1 MTQADAK
8 NAVNSIKL
16 KLVKLLYDVDEEHE
30 TPVQEI
36 INDVKQLE
44 SALCVR
50 HFIPAPNCR
59 PVTAAELSALC
70 TASNVVIFQP
80 AA

>member
-1 MTQADAK
+1 MTQTDAR
-8 NAVNSIKL
+8 NAVNSIKM
-16 KLVKLLYDVDEEHE
+16 KLVKLLYDVDEAYE

-44 SALCVR
+44 SALSVR
-50 HFIPAPNCR
+50 HFKPAPNCR
-59 PVTAAELSALC
+59 SATAAELQRLAAS
-70 TASNVVIFQP
+70 SNVVIFNP